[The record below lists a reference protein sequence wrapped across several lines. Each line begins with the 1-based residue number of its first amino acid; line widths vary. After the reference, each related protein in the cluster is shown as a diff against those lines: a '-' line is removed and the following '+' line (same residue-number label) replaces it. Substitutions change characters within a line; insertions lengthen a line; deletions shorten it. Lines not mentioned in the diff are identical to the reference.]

1 MEPAL
6 ENWTLAM
13 PRTIQ
18 GVIFSDLGQA
28 SKFMALN
35 WVQEALRERLGFA
48 TYPATLNVR
57 PLTPQDLRL
66 WEEIQREIA
75 ALPLAPLEG
84 GFCSADLY
92 LVSLTRLVGSKET
105 LRGAV
110 LLPAVVDYPK
120 DKIEIVTQVR
130 VKDALSVKDG
140 DSLVLEFD
148 D

>member
-1 MEPAL
+1 
-6 ENWTLAM
+6 M

-35 WVQEALRERLGFA
+35 WVQESLRERLGFA
-48 TYPATLNVR
+48 PYPATLNVR
-57 PLTPQDLRL
+57 PSTPQDVRL

-75 ALPLAPLEG
+75 ALPLAPLKS